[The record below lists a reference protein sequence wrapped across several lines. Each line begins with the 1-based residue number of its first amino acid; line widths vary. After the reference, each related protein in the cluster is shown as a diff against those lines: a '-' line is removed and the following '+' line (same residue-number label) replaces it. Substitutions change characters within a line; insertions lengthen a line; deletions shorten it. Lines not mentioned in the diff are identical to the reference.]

1 MSREGI
7 LNYEEI
13 MDCQILDKYNLTDR
27 KVPAL
32 TVKGRQI
39 RFNLNAIHML
49 GDVPYVQI
57 LINREQKYL
66 LVKPCRDALDVYA
79 VDWCK
84 VSKKTGKVES
94 KDITS
99 KFLSPKL
106 YDLMGWDREN
116 SYRLQCIFQDFGEGR
131 TLLFFDLE
139 EYVTMVTSEQKCENG
154 TVRRRSQP
162 YYLANWKDSFGPPLS
177 KIMSQVTMDYSGYYA
192 FTQEDSESEAKFNRT
207 GGEGLT
213 TDGSEE

>member
-7 LNYEEI
+7 LRYDDI
-13 MDCQILDKYNLTDR
+13 FSCQILDKYNLTDR

-57 LINREQKYL
+57 LVNPDEKYI
-66 LVKPCRDALDVYA
+66 LVLPCQHELDVHS

-84 VSKKTGKVES
+84 VSKKTGRVES

-99 KFLSPKL
+99 KFMSPKL
-106 YDLMGWDREN
+106 YNLMGWDREN
-116 SYRLQCIFQDFGEGR
+116 SYKIQCIYQDFGDGKV
-131 TLLFFDLE
+131 LLYFDLT
-139 EYVTMVTSEQKCENG
+139 EYVTMVTSEQECANG
-154 TVRRRSQP
+154 TVRKRTQP
-162 YYLANWKDSFGPPLS
+162 YYLANWKDSFGPPLT
-177 KIMSQVTMDYSGYYA
+177 KVIAAVTKDYSGYYA
-192 FTQEDSESEAKFNRT
+192 FDAEESESETVTRFVR
-207 GGEGLT
+207 
-213 TDGSEE
+213 DGSKEETLDE

>member
-7 LNYEEI
+7 EKYDEI
-13 MDCQILDKYNLTDR
+13 MTCQILDKYNLTDR

-57 LINREQKYL
+57 LVNREQKYL
-66 LVKPCRDALDVYA
+66 LVLPCSQGTDIYA

-84 VSKKTGKVES
+84 VNIKTGKVES

-106 YDLMGWDREN
+106 YDLMGWEREN
-116 SYRLQCIFQDFGEGR
+116 SYRLQCIFQDFGQGR
-131 TLLFFDLE
+131 TLLFFDLT
-139 EYVTMVTSEQKCENG
+139 EYVTMVYTEQQCADGK
-154 TVRRRSQP
+154 TRKRSKP

-177 KIMSQVTMDYSGYYA
+177 KIVAQATMDYRGYYA
-192 FTQEDSESEAKFNRT
+192 FKQEDSPDVATFTRSIREEGT
-207 GGEGLT
+207 EDGEQ
-213 TDGSEE
+213 